1 MPSRIDSVLTRNVGE
16 GGIDH
21 EFGRPVHPARFAVL
35 LVLSL
40 VAAEEAE
47 ARHRPGGP
55 AEDKRS

>member
-1 MPSRIDSVLTRNVGE
+1 MSLAVLFTQHASPWMMAAG
-16 GGIDH
+16 
-21 EFGRPVHPARFAVL
+21 FAVL

-47 ARHRPGGP
+47 ARRQPGGQ

>member
-1 MPSRIDSVLTRNVGE
+1 MSGKEVSTMSLAVLFTQ
-16 GGIDH
+16 H
-21 EFGRPVHPARFAVL
+21 ASSWMMAAAFAVL

-47 ARHRPGGP
+47 ARRQPGGP

>member
-1 MPSRIDSVLTRNVGE
+1 MSVKEVSTMSFAVLFTQ
-16 GGIDH
+16 H
-21 EFGRPVHPARFAVL
+21 ASPWMMAAAFAVL

-47 ARHRPGGP
+47 ARRRPGGP

>member
-1 MPSRIDSVLTRNVGE
+1 MSLAVLFTQHASPWMMAAG
-16 GGIDH
+16 
-21 EFGRPVHPARFAVL
+21 FAVL